1 MELTIT
7 YVLIVALVTYI
18 FGAFTKAFIETI
30 PNKYIPLQNVIIGVV
45 SGILCYYTKVE
56 PDLFTSLILCL
67 IASSGAGGVADFIK
81 MFKKGN

>member
-18 FGAFTKAFIETI
+18 FGAITKAFIDSV
-30 PNKYIPLQNVIIGVV
+30 PNRFIPLQNVVIGIV
-45 SGILCYYTKVE
+45 SALICYFTKIE
-56 PDLFTSLILCL
+56 PDLFTSIVLCL

>member
-18 FGAFTKAFIETI
+18 FGAITKAFIDTI
-30 PNKYIPLQNVIIGVV
+30 PNKFIPLQNVVIGII
-45 SGILCYYTKVE
+45 SGIICYFTKIE
-56 PDLFTSLILCL
+56 PDIFTSLVLCL

-81 MFKKGN
+81 MFKKGE